1 MGGFRSFGS
10 GLFYNADSSRMDEQK
25 EVLKGA
31 MGNMAEEQVKKNLL
45 TRAGLNKYEAEL
57 HDLKVNKR
65 QMIAEKIKEAREQG
79 DLSENAEYDVAKD
92 EQRDIE
98 ARIVELEALLK
109 NVEVVDDSVEGE
121 INVGCRVKLYDE
133 EFDEEVTYFIV
144 GSSEANSLTGKISN
158 EAPVGKALL
167 HHKAGD
173 EVTVETEAGD
183 LKFRVLE
190 VERVNDHEA

>member
-1 MGGFRSFGS
+1 
-10 GLFYNADSSRMDEQK
+10 
-25 EVLKGA
+25 
-31 MGNMAEEQVKKNLL
+31 MAEEKVKKNLL

-79 DLSENAEYDVAKD
+79 DLSENAEYDAAKD

-167 HHKAGD
+167 HHKACD

-183 LKFRVLE
+183 LKFLVLE

>member
-1 MGGFRSFGS
+1 M
-10 GLFYNADSSRMDEQK
+10 
-25 EVLKGA
+25 KGA

-79 DLSENAEYDVAKD
+79 DLSENAEYDAAKD

-109 NVEVVDDSVEGE
+109 NVEVVGE

>member
-1 MGGFRSFGS
+1 MGGFRPFGS
-10 GLFYNADSSRMDEQK
+10 GLFYNADSSRVDEQM

-79 DLSENAEYDVAKD
+79 DLSENAEYDAAKD

-133 EFDEEVTYFIV
+133 EFDEEVSYFIV

>member
-1 MGGFRSFGS
+1 MGGFRPFGN
-10 GLFYNADSSRMDEQK
+10 GLFYNADSSRVDEQK

-79 DLSENAEYDVAKD
+79 DLSENAEYDAAKD

-98 ARIVELEALLK
+98 TRIEEIEKILK
-109 NVEVVDDSVEGE
+109 NVEVVVEDE
-121 INVGCRVKLYDE
+121 VDVDKINVGCTVKVYDVEYDE
-133 EFDEEVTYFIV
+133 EMEFKIV
-144 GSSEANSLTGKISN
+144 GSSEANSLQGKISN
-158 EAPVGKALL
+158 ESPVGKALIGRSV
-167 HHKAGD
+167 GD
-173 EVTVETEAGD
+173 TVQVETQAGEIAY
-183 LKFRVLE
+183 KVLGI
-190 VERVNDHEA
+190 ERSI